1 MKKVVETSIMRSLSV
16 MLFAL
21 LIAHSAWSDEPV
33 QRGSIGNLPSIG
45 NVIPKLRPRPLGRL
59 PSADQQRAPISDF
72 AQSLAGGDGVIEV
85 FIGQSRILTTNAAI
99 ADRNGVGVIAS
110 GDPTVIDFDVLP
122 NPRLIRILGKRVGV
136 TDLTFVTATGE
147 SITYDVHVVFDL
159 PLIQT
164 QMQALFP
171 DATFSLSQLRE
182 HVVIKGEARSPSQVS
197 QIVETLKVYLGSL
210 QVEQQVQP
218 VAATPDD
225 FPRPRG
231 SSPRDAQ
238 ASNEPSS
245 DGNPDAANDDV
256 PSIAFDGGKRPM
268 SQAQFHAPRVIN
280 LMRVPGPQQVM
291 LKVTIA
297 ELNRVALRR
306 LATNLT
312 IGSEINNFLSS
323 IQTDSGN
330 LVGVFGDG
338 DFSFLM
344 DALRQNSVTT
354 ILAQPNLVTMSGHT
368 SRFQSGGEFP
378 VPVPQAG
385 GGNGAIT
392 IQYKPFGVQL
402 AFTPLIEADGAIRL
416 TVEPEVSDI
425 DPNLSVSTGERS
437 GTVPGIRTRNAS
449 TTVQMREGQ
458 TLAIAGLLNNAS
470 RARTSRVPLLGD
482 VPYIGALFTNNEAES
497 REDELLI
504 VVTPHL
510 VSPINGEQPACL
522 PGQEVQEPN
531 DWEFYLLNRIE
542 GRTGVPHRATTNW
555 DDPLGHIRK
564 WQLEHTHGCG
574 PIGFSE

>member
-1 MKKVVETSIMRSLSV
+1 MRFGKSWVTASLSL
-16 MLFAL
+16 LFIPL
-21 LIAHSAWSDEPV
+21 LLSSRSAWSDEPGGHYV
-33 QRGSIGNLPSIG
+33 GNLPTTVQ
-45 NVIPKLRPRPLGRL
+45 VIPKMPPREMGVVAIPERE
-59 PSADQQRAPISDF
+59 PVSSF
-72 AQSLAGGDGVIEV
+72 MQSVAGGDGIIEV
-85 FIGQSRILTTNAAI
+85 YVGQSRILTSNAEI
-99 ADRNGVGVIAS
+99 ANQDGIGVIAS

-136 TDLTFVTATGE
+136 TDLTFVTAEGK
-147 SITYDVHVVFDL
+147 SITYNIHVVFDL

-171 DATFSLSQLRE
+171 DARISLAQLRE
-182 HVVIKGEARSPSQVS
+182 HVVIKGEARSPSQVN
-197 QIVETLKVYLGSL
+197 QIIETLKVYLTSL
-210 QVEQQVQP
+210 QVEQKVSN
-218 VAATPDD
+218 ADLNAEDA
-225 FPRPRG
+225 PRLRG
-231 SSPRDAQ
+231 NSGGEADGPEDTQGDGTADGGGQ
-238 ASNEPSS
+238 ADP
-245 DGNPDAANDDV
+245 GV
-256 PSIAFDGGKRPM
+256 AFDGGKRP
-268 SQAQFHAPRVIN
+268 SASAGFYAPQVIN

-297 ELNRVALRR
+297 ELNRLALRR
-306 LATNLT
+306 LATDLT
-312 IGSEINNFLSS
+312 IGSEIDNFLRSV
-323 IQTDSGN
+323 QTETGN

-354 ILAQPNLVTMSGHT
+354 ILAEPNLVTMSGHT

-378 VPVPQAG
+378 VPVPQG
-385 GGNGAIT
+385 GVNAGAIT

-425 DPNLSVSTGERS
+425 DPNLNVATGDV
-437 GTVPGIRTRNAS
+437 GTIPGIRTRNAS

-458 TLAIAGLLNNAS
+458 TLAIAGLLNDTS

-482 VPYIGALFTNNEAES
+482 VPYIGALFSSNEAES

-510 VSPINGEQPACL
+510 VSPINEAQPACL
-522 PGQEVQEPN
+522 PGQEIQEPN

-542 GRTGVPHRATTNW
+542 GRTGIPHRSTTNW

-564 WQLEHTHGCG
+564 WQLEHKHGCG